1 MGKRNEKCSVAS
13 RGSVKGKASLSAKGS
28 LSAALLSEKAKAC
41 AKSAVSVAALSDRDA
56 GWAKRVDKART
67 GLREVESVLAK
78 LGSARRRTAAQKQ
91 QLALEERKLAVMESR
106 SEREQWAFDREE
118 RRRNFKGYTRE
129 QLNRLRMQVFGLP
142 PIPEPAPAL
151 TSTGGEQGP
160 TQTQNG
166 GQNES

>member
-1 MGKRNEKCSVAS
+1 
-13 RGSVKGKASLSAKGS
+13 
-28 LSAALLSEKAKAC
+28 
-41 AKSAVSVAALSDRDA
+41 VSVAALSDRDA

-78 LGSARRRTAAQKQ
+78 LGSVRRRTAAQKQ

-129 QLNRLRMQVFGLP
+129 QINWIRSLFGLP